1 MRVAYCLLS
10 VCLLASCSSVSYVGI
25 DTYNP
30 AEITFPKSVGKILVV
45 NNAVPQPDD
54 VGCEFNLFGDKVDTC
69 KVKADSALFDVC
81 RGLAGR
87 WQICPILMTFFSI
100 TMLSAKMMFIT
111 RIKN

>member
-54 VGCEFNLFGDKVDTC
+54 VGCEFSLFGDKVDTC
-69 KVKADSALFDVC
+69 KVKADSALFE
-81 RGLAGR
+81 
-87 WQICPILMTFFSI
+87 ICPILMTFFSI
-100 TMLSAKMMFIT
+100 TMQSAKMMFIT

>member
-54 VGCEFNLFGDKVDTC
+54 VGCEFSLFGDKVDTC

-81 RGLAGR
+81 RGLGR
-87 WQICPILMTFFSI
+87 SMADMSYFNDVL
-100 TMLSAKMMFIT
+100 LYHDAV
-111 RIKN
+111 RG